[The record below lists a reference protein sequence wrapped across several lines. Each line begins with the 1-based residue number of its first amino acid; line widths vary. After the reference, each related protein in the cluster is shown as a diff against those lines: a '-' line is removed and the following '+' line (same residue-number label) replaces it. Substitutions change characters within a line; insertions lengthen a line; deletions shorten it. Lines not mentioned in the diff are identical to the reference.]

1 MIKDKNFSR
10 GLLANFSPAEGDVIE
25 GCNFM
30 QVNPHTRITTV
41 SNLTF
46 NNCNLMNCDLP
57 ADAVTGWN
65 NRLQISRCAHI
76 HGTDEYFCETE
87 CSHMTSKE
95 EIVLD
100 GEVVDT
106 IYEYEDKVVS

>member
-10 GLLANFSPAEGDVIE
+10 GLLSNFSPEDGDTIV

-30 QVNPHTRITTV
+30 QLAPHTEITTV
-41 SNLTF
+41 KNLTF
-46 NNCNLMNCDLP
+46 INCNLINCDV
-57 ADAVTGWN
+57 DAPIYGCN
-65 NRLQISRCAHI
+65 MMQISRCAHI
-76 HGTDEYFCETE
+76 HGTDEYSCITE

-106 IYEYEDKVVS
+106 IYEYEDKAVS